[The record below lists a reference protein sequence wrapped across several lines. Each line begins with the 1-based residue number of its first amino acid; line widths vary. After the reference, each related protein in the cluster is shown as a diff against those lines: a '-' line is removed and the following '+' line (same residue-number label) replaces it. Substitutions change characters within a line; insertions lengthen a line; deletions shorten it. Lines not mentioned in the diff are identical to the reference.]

1 LVGQPVISTTGLQSE
16 TNIITETREAGLE
29 KPNTKPKPVFIHP
42 IEEAF
47 ARILDFYGVAW
58 QYEPRTFPL
67 QYDKNGNVKEAFTP
81 DFYLPEQ
88 DLYVELTT
96 LRPKLTLRKN
106 RKLKRIQELYPDIN
120 IKLFKRR
127 ELRNMM
133 LRFGLLE
140 EAERIFGTEAQEM
153 E

>member
-1 LVGQPVISTTGLQSE
+1 MDEVTHKS
-16 TNIITETREAGLE
+16 
-29 KPNTKPKPVFIHP
+29 KPVFIHP

-47 ARILDFYGVAW
+47 ARILDFYGVTW
-58 QYEPRTFPL
+58 EYEPTTFPL
-67 QYDKNGNVKEAFTP
+67 QWDDAGNVTEAFTP
-81 DFYLPEQ
+81 DFYLPQ
-88 DLYVELTT
+88 QNLYIELTT

-106 RKLKRIQELYPDIN
+106 RKLKRIKELYPEIN

-133 LRFGLLE
+133 LRFGMVD
-140 EAERIFGTEAQEM
+140 EAERIFGTEAQEDW

>member
-1 LVGQPVISTTGLQSE
+1 MDE
-16 TNIITETREAGLE
+16 ATEKA
-29 KPNTKPKPVFIHP
+29 KPVFIHP

-47 ARILDFYGVAW
+47 SRILDFYGVTW
-58 QYEPRTFPL
+58 EYEPRTFPL
-67 QYDKNGNVKEAFTP
+67 KWDEQGNIIEAFTP
-81 DFYLPEQ
+81 DFYLPGQ
-88 DLYVELTT
+88 NLYVELTT

-106 RKLKRIQELYPDIN
+106 RKLKRIKELYPEIN

-133 LRFGLLE
+133 LRFGMQE
-140 EAERIFGTEAQEM
+140 EAERIFGTNAQEN

>member
-1 LVGQPVISTTGLQSE
+1 L
-16 TNIITETREAGLE
+16 
-29 KPNTKPKPVFIHP
+29 NTSDSHAAPVFIHP

-47 ARILDFYGVAW
+47 ARILNFYGVRW
-58 QYEPRTFPL
+58 EYEPRTFPL
-67 QYDKNGNVKEAFTP
+67 KWDKYGNVIEAFKP
-81 DFYLPEQ
+81 DFYLPDQ

-106 RKLKRIQELYPDIN
+106 RKLKRLKEMYPETN

-133 LRFGLLE
+133 LRFGMVD
-140 EAERIFGTEAQEM
+140 EAERIFGTEAQE
-153 E
+153 ERD